1 MKKTLITLAAFV
13 LGLAMVFGLVG
24 CDIRQEDIDT
34 ILAPF
39 NEQFTELDSA
49 VDTLEEKE
57 ATLEGSLVTLNT
69 AINALEEGWVYI
81 TPVSTTE

>member
-1 MKKTLITLAAFV
+1 MKKKSILLLLVALTLSL
-13 LGLAMVFGLVG
+13 VFGLVG

-34 ILAPF
+34 ILAPL